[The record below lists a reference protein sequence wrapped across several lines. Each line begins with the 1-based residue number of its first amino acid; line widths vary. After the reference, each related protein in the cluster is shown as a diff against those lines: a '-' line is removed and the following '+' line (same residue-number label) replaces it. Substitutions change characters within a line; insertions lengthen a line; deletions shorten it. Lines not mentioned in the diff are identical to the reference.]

1 MTDLGLYSNISLSC
15 GYGTA
20 SKLGP
25 IAYFGLA
32 KNDTANC
39 KAAFDAPDEPTRYFD
54 SQCFVD
60 AAAISIEDDD
70 KDQTNNTW
78 ANVEA
83 GTRPWPPGT
92 AATTKRNLQVA
103 NTTNTTTA
111 AGEETPNTTTTTKGI
126 GLYDEQVLTACYNDL
141 VKRKQGQPE
150 PTKGLP

>member
-1 MTDLGLYSNISLSC
+1 LTDLGLYSNISLSC

-32 KNDTANC
+32 INDTANC

-60 AAAISIEDDD
+60 AAAISIM
-70 KDQTNNTW
+70 DQTSNTW
-78 ANVEA
+78 ASVEA
-83 GTRPWPPGT
+83 GTRPWPPGS
-92 AATTKRNLQVA
+92 AATTRRNLQVTA
-103 NTTNTTTA
+103 A
-111 AGEETPNTTTTTKGI
+111 AGENTPKGPI
-126 GLYDEQVLTACYNDL
+126 GLYDEQALTVCYNDL